1 MAGLLSGIDYQSF
14 DDIRELTNNY
24 NVILKQYIAA
34 NKSLS
39 GLGVYEVLSNKK
51 VSGGTSTYS
60 GVMPTVDACQ
70 STCADLKCSVA
81 AYNTLTRGCEINNTG
96 NLIDGALSE
105 KVIINRQIYY
115 LRQLDSLNTELTAIN
130 NQIIEKINT
139 LNNGDTFNALRDE
152 RERLNI
158 KLALDKATLTDRVAN
173 TTNLMKD
180 SNILDL
186 EYIRRDE
193 ELETNSNYY
202 IFLFLVLLCIIALG
216 ILIRMQT

>member
-1 MAGLLSGIDYQSF
+1 M
-14 DDIRELTNNY
+14 
-24 NVILKQYIAA
+24 
-34 NKSLS
+34 
-39 GLGVYEVLSNKK
+39 
-51 VSGGTSTYS
+51 
-60 GVMPTVDACQ
+60 
-70 STCADLKCSVA
+70 
-81 AYNTLTRGCEINNTG
+81 
-96 NLIDGALSE
+96 IDGALSE